1 MSNDLVFYLI
11 CFIPP
16 MILALYAQGLVKS
29 RYAAAKKRPA
39 PISGAAAARMILDS
53 AGLQHVKIEM
63 IPGELSDHYDPRDKT
78 LRLSRDIYEGQTLAA
93 VGIAGHEAGHA
104 IQDATHY
111 PLMVVRQMA
120 VPMASFGSG
129 AAIWILMAGF
139 ILHLTPLAVL
149 AVILFGA
156 VAFFQIV
163 NLPVE
168 YNASARSKE
177 RLAALGVVSEEDMKC
192 VRKVLGAAALTYVAA
207 MLAALGQFLYFA
219 LRVFGN
225 RD

>member
-1 MSNDLVFYLI
+1 MNNFVLYLV

-16 MILALYAQGLVKS
+16 LLLALYAQGLVKV

-39 PISGAAAARMILDS
+39 PMSGAAAARMILDS
-53 AGLQHVKIEM
+53 AGLQNVKIEL
-63 IPGELSDHYDPRDKT
+63 IPGELSDHYDPRTKA
-78 LRLSRDIYEGQTLAA
+78 LRLSEDIYNGQSLAA
-93 VGIAGHEAGHA
+93 VGIAAHEAGHA
-104 IQDATHY
+104 IQDATRY
-111 PLMVVRQMA
+111 PLMALRQMA

-129 AAIWILMAGF
+129 AAIWILMAGL
-139 ILHLTPLAVL
+139 ILNILPLAML
-149 AVILFGA
+149 AVGLFGV
-156 VAFFQIV
+156 VALFQII

-168 YNASARSKE
+168 FNASTRAKQQ
-177 RLAALGVVSEEDMKC
+177 LAALGVVNAQDMVC

-207 MLAALGQFLYFA
+207 MLAALLQFLYFA